1 VDEQLWTQIQA
12 FGLGG
17 VGWALFIVTANQL
30 QKTQERYIGLLQK
43 QREEAVE
50 RARLLEQ
57 RLFDLKASMVTI
69 E

>member
-1 VDEQLWTQIQA
+1 MDVDIWTQVQS

-17 VGWALFIVTANQL
+17 MGWGLFFGLIHYHMKLRAEYTAN
-30 QKTQERYIGLLQK
+30 IIK
-43 QREEAVE
+43 QRDEAIE

-57 RLFDLKASMVTI
+57 RLFDLKASLLTV

>member
-1 VDEQLWTQIQA
+1 MDEQLWAQIQT

-17 VGWALFIVTANQL
+17 VGWMLFIATANAL
-30 QKTQERYIGLLQK
+30 NKVQEKYTGLLLK
-43 QREEAVE
+43 QRDEAIE

-57 RLFDLKASMVTI
+57 RLFDLKASMSVV